1 MADPK
6 TGDPKGLPDH
16 PKQLHII
23 VNGRT
28 TSVDSDEVSFDQIIN
43 LAFPDGGRGDQ
54 IDYTVTFYNGGGRE
68 QEGGLSE
75 GDSPVKIQSVAGQPL
90 TVFNVTRTDR
100 S

>member
-1 MADPK
+1 MADSK
-6 TGDPKGLPDH
+6 TGDPKELTDH
-16 PKQLHII
+16 GKQFHII
-23 VNGRT
+23 INGRT
-28 TSVDSDEVSFDQIIN
+28 TPVNSDEVSFDQIVD
-43 LAFPDGGRGDQ
+43 LAFPDGGRGSE

-75 GDSPVKIQSVAGQPL
+75 GDSPVKIQSEAGKPF

>member
-6 TGDPKGLPDH
+6 TGDPKEPTDDK
-16 PKQLHII
+16 PLHII

-28 TSVDSDEVSFDQIIN
+28 TPVNSDEVSFDQIVN
-43 LAFPDGGRGDQ
+43 LAFPDGDRGPQ
-54 IDYTVTFYNGGGRE
+54 IDYTVTFYNGGGPE
-68 QEGGLSE
+68 KEGGMSE
-75 GDSPVKIQSVAGQPL
+75 GDPPVKIESQPGHPL

>member
-1 MADPK
+1 MADSK
-6 TGDPKGLPDH
+6 NGDPKELTDH
-16 PKQLHII
+16 GKKLYII

-28 TSVDSDEVSFDQIIN
+28 TPVDSDEVSFEQIIK
-43 LAFPDGGRGDQ
+43 LAFPDGGQGPQ

-68 QEGGLSE
+68 KEGGLSE
-75 GDSPVKIQSVAGQPL
+75 GDSPVKIESEPGQPL